1 MPVHVETRLFYLQVH
16 VRKDALA
23 AHNRHVYLEH
33 KIEGGKLSGAR
44 FCAYQDVLAVGHA
57 SGVSTMLVPGSGEPN
72 YDSFVANP
80 YQTAKQRQEGEVHH
94 LLDKLQPD
102 AIMLDPTQI
111 GKVHQIPEC
120 FILRW
125 YTGIM

>member
-1 MPVHVETRLFYLQVH
+1 MRLFDSQVH
-16 VRKDALA
+16 IRKDALV
-23 AHNRHVYLEH
+23 AHNRNVYLEH

-57 SGVSTMLVPGSGEPN
+57 SGVSTMLVPGAGEPN

-80 YQTAKQRQEGEVHH
+80 YQTARQRQECEVHQ

-102 AIMLDPTQI
+102 TIMLDPTQI
-111 GKVHQIPEC
+111 GKVC
-120 FILRW
+120 
-125 YTGIM
+125 